1 MTEADHK
8 CNSEWKKITQD
19 KSKNIKKIE
28 GKMNYITFQDKSE
41 QTEFTYQKTESNKLG
56 WNNKSRCMLFLKNLP
71 KSKWPRK
78 VKSKI
83 SFLKTYIIS
92 LAFQCTKGLSL
103 TEFPWAVQDTRAVS
117 IWRGILSTKSSLG
130 ILNDLI
136 KGYMNWTDN

>member
-1 MTEADHK
+1 
-8 CNSEWKKITQD
+8 
-19 KSKNIKKIE
+19 
-28 GKMNYITFQDKSE
+28 MNYITFQDKSE
-41 QTEFTYQKTESNKLG
+41 QTEFTYQETESNKLG
-56 WNNKSRCMLFLKNLP
+56 WNNKSRYMLFLKNLP

-103 TEFPWAVQDTRAVS
+103 TEFPLAVQDTWAVS